1 MSTELLAVR
10 PDRELT
16 DGETAL
22 LFRLLPPERRE
33 RLLRQHRAEQRREPL
48 CAYGLLLL
56 ALRRRLGWR
65 MLPPVDRGPGGK
77 PFFPDF
83 PAVHWNL
90 STRRAAVLAG
100 VSDRPLG
107 VDIEHFRP
115 VTPRLLRRLEADS
128 AEEALGRWVR
138 LEALAKQSGT
148 GVLTALDRMP
158 TAGETASVHDLAV
171 FPGCAAAA
179 ALGEGETPAGCRLG
193 HWRRF
198 WKFWRK
204 TSEKN
209 EKNACNME
217 ATMLY

>member
-90 STRRAAVLAG
+90 SHTAGAVLAG

-107 VDIEHFRP
+107 VDIEHFRL
-115 VTPRLLRRLEADS
+115 VTPRLMERLGADS
-128 AEEALGRWVR
+128 AEEALRRWVR
-138 LEALAKQSGT
+138 LEALAK
-148 GVLTALDRMP
+148 
-158 TAGETASVHDLAV
+158 
-171 FPGCAAAA
+171 
-179 ALGEGETPAGCRLG
+179 
-193 HWRRF
+193 
-198 WKFWRK
+198 
-204 TSEKN
+204 
-209 EKNACNME
+209 
-217 ATMLY
+217 

>member
-10 PDRELT
+10 PDRPLT
-16 DGETAL
+16 NGEAAL
-22 LFRLLPPERRE
+22 LLELLPPERRE
-33 RLLRQHRAEQRREPL
+33 RLLRQAEQGEPL

-65 MLPPVDRGPGGK
+65 SLPPVARGPAGK

-83 PAVHWNL
+83 PEVHWNL
-90 STRRAAVLAG
+90 SHTAGAVLAG
-100 VSDRPLG
+100 MSDRPLG

-148 GVLTALDRMP
+148 GVIAVLNRRLTEA
-158 TAGETASVHDLAV
+158 EEASVHDLTV

-179 ALGEGETPAGCRLG
+179 ALGEGEVPGQVRIWTL
-193 HWRRF
+193 
-198 WKFWRK
+198 
-204 TSEKN
+204 
-209 EKNACNME
+209 E
-217 ATMLY
+217 ALLEGLAENF

>member
-90 STRRAAVLAG
+90 SHTAGAVLAG

-128 AEEALGRWVR
+128 AEEALRRWVR
-138 LEALAKQSGT
+138 LEALAKQRGR
-148 GVLTALDRMP
+148 GVLTVLNQP
-158 TAGETASVHDLAV
+158 LAGAENASVHDLAV

-179 ALGEGETPAGCRLG
+179 ALGEGETPGRVQTWTL
-193 HWRRF
+193 
-198 WKFWRK
+198 
-204 TSEKN
+204 
-209 EKNACNME
+209 E
-217 ATMLY
+217 ALLEILAENF